1 MNIIDLLSKY
11 LIDLMLWIYKVLPR
25 ILVFYIIN
33 IPVIVIFIVLRI
45 SRDNLVIFLICNII
59 FTISIWFYFLAIK
72 HKKLKNVV
80 NNIFDET
87 KRFFLEMLL
96 IMLVNSIIIIVIS
109 IISYFKELEVFSILF
124 FITTVFVVGS
134 NLELIH
140 RTIFDLKMK
149 EKILLNYIDS
159 LMYVYGTPKLG
170 ITYIVL
176 FFILFILFYFYAPV
190 LIVIAFPFFLEIMFK
205 LRKEKNNG

>member
-33 IPVIVIFIVLRI
+33 IPVIVIFIVFRI

-59 FTISIWFYFLAIK
+59 FTISLWFYILAIK

-87 KRFFLEMLL
+87 KRYFLEMLL
-96 IMLVNSIIIIVIS
+96 IMLVNSIIIIGRS

-134 NLELIH
+134 NLELVY
-140 RTIFDLKMK
+140 RTIFDLKTK
-149 EKILLNYIDS
+149 EKILLNYIDC
-159 LMYVYGTPKLG
+159 LMFVYGTPKLG

>member
-72 HKKLKNVV
+72 HNKFKNVV

-134 NLELIH
+134 NLELIY
-140 RTIFDLKMK
+140 RTIFDLKTK
-149 EKILLNYIDS
+149 EKILLNYIDC
-159 LMYVYGTPKLG
+159 LMFVYGTPKLG

>member
-134 NLELIH
+134 NLELIY
-140 RTIFDLKMK
+140 RTIFDLKTK

-190 LIVIAFPFFLEIMFK
+190 LIVITCPFFLEIMFK

>member
-11 LIDLMLWIYKVLPR
+11 LMLWIYKVLPR

-72 HKKLKNVV
+72 HNKFKNVV

-96 IMLVNSIIIIVIS
+96 IMLVNSIIIIGIS

-190 LIVIAFPFFLEIMFK
+190 LIVITCPFFLEIMFK

>member
-33 IPVIVIFIVLRI
+33 IPVIVIFIVFRI

-59 FTISIWFYFLAIK
+59 FTISLWFYILAIK

-87 KRFFLEMLL
+87 KRYFLEMLL

-134 NLELIH
+134 NLELIY
-140 RTIFDLKMK
+140 RTIFDLKTK
-149 EKILLNYIDS
+149 EKILLNYIDC
-159 LMYVYGTPKLG
+159 LMFVYGTPKLG

>member
-33 IPVIVIFIVLRI
+33 IPVIVIFIVFRI

-59 FTISIWFYFLAIK
+59 FTISLWFYILAIK

-87 KRFFLEMLL
+87 KRYFLEMLL
-96 IMLVNSIIIIVIS
+96 IMLVNSIIIIGIS
-109 IISYFKELEVFSILF
+109 IISLLINYLFKKYNDKTHSAILGIILSSILLLIIKTFSI
-124 FITTVFVVGS
+124 T
-134 NLELIH
+134 
-140 RTIFDLKMK
+140 
-149 EKILLNYIDS
+149 
-159 LMYVYGTPKLG
+159 
-170 ITYIVL
+170 
-176 FFILFILFYFYAPV
+176 
-190 LIVIAFPFFLEIMFK
+190 IVIQDLIIGI
-205 LRKEKNNG
+205 RCTV

>member
-72 HKKLKNVV
+72 HNKFKNVV

-87 KRFFLEMLL
+87 KRYFLEMLL
-96 IMLVNSIIIIVIS
+96 IMLVNSIIIIGIS

-134 NLELIH
+134 NLELIY
-140 RTIFDLKMK
+140 RTIFDLKTK
-149 EKILLNYIDS
+149 EKILLNYIDC
-159 LMYVYGTPKLG
+159 LMFVYGTPKLG

>member
-1 MNIIDLLSKY
+1 
-11 LIDLMLWIYKVLPR
+11 
-25 ILVFYIIN
+25 
-33 IPVIVIFIVLRI
+33 
-45 SRDNLVIFLICNII
+45 
-59 FTISIWFYFLAIK
+59 
-72 HKKLKNVV
+72 
-80 NNIFDET
+80 
-87 KRFFLEMLL
+87 MLL
-96 IMLVNSIIIIVIS
+96 IMLVNSIIIIGRS

-134 NLELIH
+134 NLELVY
-140 RTIFDLKMK
+140 RTIFDLKTK
-149 EKILLNYIDS
+149 EKILLNYIDC
-159 LMYVYGTPKLG
+159 LMFVYGTPKLG

>member
-33 IPVIVIFIVLRI
+33 IPVIVIFIVFRI

-59 FTISIWFYFLAIK
+59 FTISLWFYILAIK

-87 KRFFLEMLL
+87 KRYFFR
-96 IMLVNSIIIIVIS
+96 NAP
-109 IISYFKELEVFSILF
+109 Y
-124 FITTVFVVGS
+124 
-134 NLELIH
+134 
-140 RTIFDLKMK
+140 
-149 EKILLNYIDS
+149 
-159 LMYVYGTPKLG
+159 YVS
-170 ITYIVL
+170 
-176 FFILFILFYFYAPV
+176 
-190 LIVIAFPFFLEIMFK
+190 
-205 LRKEKNNG
+205 

>member
-1 MNIIDLLSKY
+1 MRQKDI
-11 LIDLMLWIYKVLPR
+11 
-25 ILVFYIIN
+25 
-33 IPVIVIFIVLRI
+33 
-45 SRDNLVIFLICNII
+45 
-59 FTISIWFYFLAIK
+59 
-72 HKKLKNVV
+72 
-80 NNIFDET
+80 
-87 KRFFLEMLL
+87 FLEMLL
-96 IMLVNSIIIIVIS
+96 IMLVNSIIIIGIS

-134 NLELIH
+134 NLELIY
-140 RTIFDLKMK
+140 RTIFDLKTK

-190 LIVIAFPFFLEIMFK
+190 LIVITFPFFLEIMFK

>member
-11 LIDLMLWIYKVLPR
+11 LMLWIYKVLPR

-33 IPVIVIFIVLRI
+33 IPVIVIFIVFRI

-59 FTISIWFYFLAIK
+59 FTISLWFYILAIK

-87 KRFFLEMLL
+87 KRYFLEMLL

-134 NLELIH
+134 NLELIY
-140 RTIFDLKMK
+140 RTIFDLKTK
-149 EKILLNYIDS
+149 EKILLNYIDC
-159 LMYVYGTPKLG
+159 LMFVYGTPKLG

-190 LIVIAFPFFLEIMFK
+190 LIVITCPFFLEIMFK

>member
-72 HKKLKNVV
+72 HNKFKNVV

-87 KRFFLEMLL
+87 KRYFLEMLL
-96 IMLVNSIIIIVIS
+96 IMLVNSIIIIGIS

-190 LIVIAFPFFLEIMFK
+190 LIVITCPFFLEIMFK

>member
-59 FTISIWFYFLAIK
+59 FTISLWFYILAIK

-87 KRFFLEMLL
+87 KRYFLEMLL
-96 IMLVNSIIIIVIS
+96 IMLVNSIIIIGIS

-190 LIVIAFPFFLEIMFK
+190 LIVITCPFFLEIMFK

>member
-33 IPVIVIFIVLRI
+33 IPVIVIFIVFRI

-59 FTISIWFYFLAIK
+59 FTISLWFYILAIK

-87 KRFFLEMLL
+87 KRYFLEMLL
-96 IMLVNSIIIIVIS
+96 IMLVNSIIIIGIS

-134 NLELIH
+134 NLELIY

-149 EKILLNYIDS
+149 EKILLNYIDC
-159 LMYVYGTPKLG
+159 LMFVYGTPKLG
-170 ITYIVL
+170 
-176 FFILFILFYFYAPV
+176 
-190 LIVIAFPFFLEIMFK
+190 
-205 LRKEKNNG
+205 LRT

>member
-33 IPVIVIFIVLRI
+33 IPVIVIFIVFRI

-59 FTISIWFYFLAIK
+59 FTISVWFYFLAIK

-96 IMLVNSIIIIVIS
+96 IMLVNSIIIIGIS

-190 LIVIAFPFFLEIMFK
+190 LIVITCPFFLEIMFK

>member
-72 HKKLKNVV
+72 HNKFKNVV

-96 IMLVNSIIIIVIS
+96 IMLVNSIIIIGIS

-190 LIVIAFPFFLEIMFK
+190 LIVITCPFFLEIMFK

>member
-33 IPVIVIFIVLRI
+33 IPVIVIFIVFRI

-59 FTISIWFYFLAIK
+59 FTISLWFYILAIK

-87 KRFFLEMLL
+87 KRYFLEMLL
-96 IMLVNSIIIIVIS
+96 IMLVNSIIIIGIS

-134 NLELIH
+134 NLELIY
-140 RTIFDLKMK
+140 RTIFDLKTK
-149 EKILLNYIDS
+149 EKILLNYIDC
-159 LMYVYGTPKLG
+159 LMFVYGTPKLG

>member
-33 IPVIVIFIVLRI
+33 IPVIVIFIVFRI

-72 HKKLKNVV
+72 NKKLKNVV

-87 KRFFLEMLL
+87 KRYFLEMLL
-96 IMLVNSIIIIVIS
+96 IMLVNLIIIIGIS
-109 IISYFKELEVFSILF
+109 IISYFKDLEVFSILF

-134 NLELIH
+134 NLELIY
-140 RTIFDLKMK
+140 RTIFDLNMK
-149 EKILLNYIDS
+149 EKILLNYIDC
-159 LMYVYGTPKLG
+159 LMFVYGTPKLG

-176 FFILFILFYFYAPV
+176 LFILFILFYFYAPV
-190 LIVIAFPFFLEIMFK
+190 LIVITFPFFLEIMFK

>member
-1 MNIIDLLSKY
+1 
-11 LIDLMLWIYKVLPR
+11 MLWIYKVLPR

-45 SRDNLVIFLICNII
+45 SRDNLVIILICNII

-72 HKKLKNVV
+72 HNKFKNVV

-190 LIVIAFPFFLEIMFK
+190 LIVITCPFFLEIMFK

>member
-72 HKKLKNVV
+72 HNKFKNVV
-80 NNIFDET
+80 NNIFDEP

-96 IMLVNSIIIIVIS
+96 IMLVNSIIIIGIS

-190 LIVIAFPFFLEIMFK
+190 LIVITCPFFLEIMFK

>member
-33 IPVIVIFIVLRI
+33 IPVIVIFIVFRI

-87 KRFFLEMLL
+87 KRYFLEMLL
-96 IMLVNSIIIIVIS
+96 IMLVNSIIIIGIS

-190 LIVIAFPFFLEIMFK
+190 LIVITCPFFLEIMFK

>member
-33 IPVIVIFIVLRI
+33 IPVIVIFIVFRI

-59 FTISIWFYFLAIK
+59 FTISLWFYILAIK

-87 KRFFLEMLL
+87 KRYFLEMLL
-96 IMLVNSIIIIVIS
+96 IMLVNSIIIIGIS

-134 NLELIH
+134 NLELIY

-149 EKILLNYIDS
+149 EKILLNYIDC
-159 LMYVYGTPKLG
+159 LMFVYGTPKLG

-190 LIVIAFPFFLEIMFK
+190 LIVITFPFFLEIMFK

>member
-33 IPVIVIFIVLRI
+33 IPVIVIFIVFRI

-59 FTISIWFYFLAIK
+59 FTISLWFYILAIK

-87 KRFFLEMLL
+87 KRYFLEMLL
-96 IMLVNSIIIIVIS
+96 IMLVNLIIIIGIS
-109 IISYFKELEVFSILF
+109 IISYFKDLEVFSILY
-124 FITTVFVVGS
+124 FITTVFVDGS
-134 NLELIH
+134 NLELIY
-140 RTIFDLKMK
+140 RTIFDLNMK
-149 EKILLNYIDS
+149 EKILLNYIDC
-159 LMYVYGTPKLG
+159 LMFVYGTPKLG

-176 FFILFILFYFYAPV
+176 LFILFILFYFYAPV
-190 LIVIAFPFFLEIMFK
+190 LIVITFPFFLEIMFK

>member
-1 MNIIDLLSKY
+1 MLL
-11 LIDLMLWIYKVLPR
+11 I
-25 ILVFYIIN
+25 
-33 IPVIVIFIVLRI
+33 
-45 SRDNLVIFLICNII
+45 IFLMRQKDI
-59 FTISIWFYFLAIK
+59 
-72 HKKLKNVV
+72 
-80 NNIFDET
+80 
-87 KRFFLEMLL
+87 FLEMLL
-96 IMLVNSIIIIVIS
+96 IMLVNSIIIIGIS

-134 NLELIH
+134 NLELIY

-190 LIVIAFPFFLEIMFK
+190 LIVITFPFFLEIMFK

>member
-72 HKKLKNVV
+72 NKKLKNVV

-87 KRFFLEMLL
+87 KIFFLEMLL
-96 IMLVNSIIIIVIS
+96 IMLVNSIIIIGIS

-134 NLELIH
+134 NLELIY
-140 RTIFDLKMK
+140 RTIFDLKTK
-149 EKILLNYIDS
+149 EKILLNYIDC
-159 LMYVYGTPKLG
+159 LMFVYGTPKLG

-190 LIVIAFPFFLEIMFK
+190 LIVITCPFFLEIMFK

>member
-1 MNIIDLLSKY
+1 MNTIDLLSKY

-33 IPVIVIFIVLRI
+33 IPVIVIFIVFRI

-59 FTISIWFYFLAIK
+59 FTISLWFYILAIK

-87 KRFFLEMLL
+87 KRYFLEMLL
-96 IMLVNSIIIIVIS
+96 IMLVNSIIIIGRS

-134 NLELIH
+134 NLELVY
-140 RTIFDLKMK
+140 RTIFDLKTK
-149 EKILLNYIDS
+149 EKILLNYIDC
-159 LMYVYGTPKLG
+159 LMFVYGTPKLG

>member
-33 IPVIVIFIVLRI
+33 IPVIVIFIVFRI

-87 KRFFLEMLL
+87 KRYFLEMLL
-96 IMLVNSIIIIVIS
+96 IMLVNSIIIIGRS

-149 EKILLNYIDS
+149 EKILLNYIDC
-159 LMYVYGTPKLG
+159 LMFVYGTPKLG

>member
-33 IPVIVIFIVLRI
+33 IPVIVIFIVFRI

-59 FTISIWFYFLAIK
+59 FTISVWFYFLAIK

-87 KRFFLEMLL
+87 KRNFLDMLL
-96 IMLVNSIIIIVIS
+96 IMLVNSIIIIGIS

>member
-11 LIDLMLWIYKVLPR
+11 LMLWIYKVLPR

-33 IPVIVIFIVLRI
+33 IPVIVIFIVFRI

-59 FTISIWFYFLAIK
+59 FTISLWFYILAIK

-87 KRFFLEMLL
+87 KRYFLEMLL

-134 NLELIH
+134 NLELIY
-140 RTIFDLKMK
+140 RTIFDLKTK
-149 EKILLNYIDS
+149 EKILLNYIDC
-159 LMYVYGTPKLG
+159 LMFVYGTPKLG

>member
-87 KRFFLEMLL
+87 KRYFLEMLL
-96 IMLVNSIIIIVIS
+96 IMLVNSIIIIGIS

-190 LIVIAFPFFLEIMFK
+190 LIVITCPFFLEIMFK

>member
-59 FTISIWFYFLAIK
+59 FTISLWFYILAIK

-87 KRFFLEMLL
+87 KRYFLEMLL
-96 IMLVNSIIIIVIS
+96 IMLVNSIIIIGIS

-149 EKILLNYIDS
+149 EKILLNYIDC
-159 LMYVYGTPKLG
+159 LMFVYGTPKLG

-190 LIVIAFPFFLEIMFK
+190 LIVITCPFFLEIMFK

>member
-11 LIDLMLWIYKVLPR
+11 LIDLMLCIYKVLPR

-96 IMLVNSIIIIVIS
+96 IMLVNSIIIIGIS

-190 LIVIAFPFFLEIMFK
+190 LIVITCPFFLEIMFK

>member
-96 IMLVNSIIIIVIS
+96 IMLVNSIIIIGIS

-190 LIVIAFPFFLEIMFK
+190 LIVITCPFFLEIMFK

>member
-33 IPVIVIFIVLRI
+33 IPVIVIFIVFRI

-59 FTISIWFYFLAIK
+59 FTISVWFYFLAIK

-87 KRFFLEMLL
+87 KRNFLDMLL
-96 IMLVNSIIIIVIS
+96 IMLVNSIIIIGIS

-190 LIVIAFPFFLEIMFK
+190 LIVITCPFFLEIMFK

>member
-72 HKKLKNVV
+72 HNKFKNVV

-87 KRFFLEMLL
+87 KRYFLEMLL
-96 IMLVNSIIIIVIS
+96 IMLVNSIIIIGIS

-134 NLELIH
+134 NLELIY
-140 RTIFDLKMK
+140 RTIFDLKTK
-149 EKILLNYIDS
+149 EKILLNYIDC
-159 LMYVYGTPKLG
+159 LMFVYGTPKLG

-190 LIVIAFPFFLEIMFK
+190 LIVITCPFFLEIMFK

>member
-1 MNIIDLLSKY
+1 
-11 LIDLMLWIYKVLPR
+11 
-25 ILVFYIIN
+25 
-33 IPVIVIFIVLRI
+33 IFSI
-45 SRDNLVIFLICNII
+45 SRWLYIV
-59 FTISIWFYFLAIK
+59 AIK
-72 HKKLKNVV
+72 HKKLKHVA

-87 KRFFLEMLL
+87 KRYFLEMLL
-96 IMLVNSIIIIVIS
+96 IMLVNSIIIIGRS

-134 NLELIH
+134 NLELVY
-140 RTIFDLKMK
+140 RTIFDLKTK
-149 EKILLNYIDS
+149 EKILLNYIDC
-159 LMYVYGTPKLG
+159 LMFVYGTPKLG

>member
-33 IPVIVIFIVLRI
+33 IPVIVIFIVFRI

-87 KRFFLEMLL
+87 KRYFLEMLL
-96 IMLVNSIIIIVIS
+96 IMLVNSIIIIGRS

-149 EKILLNYIDS
+149 EKILLNYIDC
-159 LMYVYGTPKLG
+159 LMFVYGTPKLG

-190 LIVIAFPFFLEIMFK
+190 LIVITCPFFLEIMFK

>member
-72 HKKLKNVV
+72 HNKFKNVV

-87 KRFFLEMLL
+87 KIFFLEMLL
-96 IMLVNSIIIIVIS
+96 IMLVNSIIIIGIS

-190 LIVIAFPFFLEIMFK
+190 LIVITCPFFLEIMFK

>member
-33 IPVIVIFIVLRI
+33 IPVIVIFIVFRI

-59 FTISIWFYFLAIK
+59 FTISLWFYILAIK

-87 KRFFLEMLL
+87 KRYFLEMLL
-96 IMLVNSIIIIVIS
+96 IMLVNSIIIIEIS

-134 NLELIH
+134 NLELIY
-140 RTIFDLKMK
+140 RTIFDLKTK
-149 EKILLNYIDS
+149 EKILLNYIDCYCFS
-159 LMYVYGTPKLG
+159 
-170 ITYIVL
+170 VL
-176 FFILFILFYFYAPV
+176 FRDYV
-190 LIVIAFPFFLEIMFK
+190 
-205 LRKEKNNG
+205 

>member
-72 HKKLKNVV
+72 HNKFKNVV

-96 IMLVNSIIIIVIS
+96 IMLVNSIIIIGIS

-134 NLELIH
+134 NLELIY

-190 LIVIAFPFFLEIMFK
+190 LIVITCPFFLEIMFK